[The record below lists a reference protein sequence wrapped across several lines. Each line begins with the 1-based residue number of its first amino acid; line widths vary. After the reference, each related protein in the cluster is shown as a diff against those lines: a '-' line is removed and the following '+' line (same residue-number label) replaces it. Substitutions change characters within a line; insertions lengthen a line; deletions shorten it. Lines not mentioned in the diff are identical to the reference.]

1 MHLDLAFQIIQCSLS
16 MSSVARG
23 FAVDLTAYLEGIV
36 TQQ

>member
-1 MHLDLAFQIIQCSLS
+1 MHLDLGFDNIQCSLS
-16 MSSVARG
+16 TSSVARG